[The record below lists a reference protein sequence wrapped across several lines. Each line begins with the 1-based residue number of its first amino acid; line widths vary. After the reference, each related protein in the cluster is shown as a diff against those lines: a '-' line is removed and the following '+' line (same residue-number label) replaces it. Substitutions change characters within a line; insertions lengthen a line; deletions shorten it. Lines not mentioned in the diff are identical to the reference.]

1 MKYLE
6 ILPSHLVMLLKMVL
20 KCMMANGEAGRRVS
34 KTACSHLQNY
44 ILLCTGTFT
53 GCTPYVGLCCIWKR
67 FALQRKSDDFDV
79 FCDVLD
85 YDVTTLC

>member
-6 ILPSHLVMLLKMVL
+6 ILPSHLVMLLNIVL
-20 KCMMANGEAGRRVS
+20 KCMMANGEAGR
-34 KTACSHLQNY
+34 
-44 ILLCTGTFT
+44 F

-79 FCDVLD
+79 FVMS
-85 YDVTTLC
+85 